1 MHAHRSRVQSLN
13 KIWNIQGE
21 MHDSTK
27 STSEKLDFNRQR
39 CSSCCCFILRSI
51 ARACMNHGPIKMYTS
66 SQFGSD
72 RFHVRFDC
80 LELDHLSL
88 YFSIMLYLPACCI
101 IFISCL
107 CPFFHIP
114 IPAIFGFGIPVS
126 AFCFFLAVDVRVRVL
141 LLPRASIR

>member
-1 MHAHRSRVQSLN
+1 MIQLSRPVKNWISIDSAAVHVVQL
-13 KIWNIQGE
+13 
-21 MHDSTK
+21 H
-27 STSEKLDFNRQR
+27 
-39 CSSCCCFILRSI
+39 CFILRSI

-126 AFCFFLAVDVRVRVL
+126 AFCFFLAVDVRVL
-141 LLPRASIR
+141 LVPRASIR